1 MLVNKIY
8 WFFQV
13 NGVGVLL
20 PRQRTAEGYALWAVV
35 VSRAVGYLRLR
46 PGVNGRCCPTGRGWF
61 LGSFWY
67 CFLVYLC

>member
-13 NGVGVLL
+13 NGVGVLW
-20 PRQRTAEGYALWAVV
+20 PRLRTAEGYALWAGV

-46 PGVNGRCCPTGRGWF
+46 PGVNGRCCSMGRGWF

-67 CFLVYLC
+67 CFLVDLC